1 MIVDQWGIQ
10 HSWVLEFMNVL
21 EGWLQDW
28 GREEDAN
35 TLRGEIEGL
44 MGKDEID
51 EQLDGIQGLLRQ
63 HRRSLKYIHPAGR
76 N

>member
-1 MIVDQWGIQ
+1 
-10 HSWVLEFMNVL
+10 MNVL
-21 EGWLQDW
+21 EGWLQYW

-44 MGKDEID
+44 MGKNEVD
-51 EQLDGIQGLLRQ
+51 EQLDGIQGLL
-63 HRRSLKYIHPAGR
+63 IHPAGR